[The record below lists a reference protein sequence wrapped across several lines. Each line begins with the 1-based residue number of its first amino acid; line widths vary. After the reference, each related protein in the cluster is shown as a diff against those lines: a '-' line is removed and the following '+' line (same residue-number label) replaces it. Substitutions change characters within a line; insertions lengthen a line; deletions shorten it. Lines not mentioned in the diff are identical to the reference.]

1 MATGLKFLLAVIFS
15 ISLSTA
21 FAQTKPA
28 ANKPGTFKKFTPP
41 KLTSFLGIR
50 SDTATVF
57 KEEAVQL
64 VKLPLKITDD
74 KKAVYTVTSYHFMYR
89 KRAVTED
96 EENGKVTPIVSTVGD
111 RFTVTPLPALWSNI
125 IAEDIKPGEELL
137 FFDIIV
143 KDAQGRIMYAPT
155 LTIKVK

>member
-1 MATGLKFLLAVIFS
+1 MATGIKILLAAVFS
-15 ISLSTA
+15 ISLSFA
-21 FAQTKPA
+21 FAQTKPVA
-28 ANKPGTFKKFTPP
+28 GKPGSFKKFTPP
-41 KLTSFLGIR
+41 KLTSILGIR
-50 SDTATVF
+50 SDTATVL

-64 VKLPLKITDD
+64 VKLPLKVTDD
-74 KKAVYTVTSYHFMYR
+74 KKAVYTVTSYRFMYR
-89 KRAVTED
+89 KRVVTED
-96 EENGKVTPIVSTVGD
+96 EESGKVTPVVSTVGD